1 MVQSPFSLGSLRSR
15 LLIRCLSVW
24 VLPCLLGL
32 WLAGGLPTGKVLSQ
46 SARPLAG
53 GETTSFI
60 RSSQAYEQPSANLT
74 ELLLKKHIQGDI
86 AFESVFVTA
95 PATVNPG
102 LGPYFNNA
110 SCVRCHIGNGRGL
123 PEKSQLLVRVSG
135 EVKPDPAHPKN
146 GEGYFLE
153 DIAPGE
159 AVFPVPGLGTQ
170 IQDQAVYGRAPEATV
185 KIEWQELTDHF
196 ADGTPYELRYPQP
209 LITFAEGSPL
219 PESVAVSLRIPP
231 PVFGLGLLE
240 AVPEAD
246 IMALADPGDQDGD
259 GISGRPN
266 RVWDVEAGATAL
278 GRFGLKAN
286 QPNLI
291 QQTAAAYANDMGVSN
306 PLFPEQDGTYDI
318 DLETVEL
325 AAIYTQTLAVPARVL
340 WQDPVVQQGE
350 ALFKQAQCVACH
362 VETLK
367 TGSRAIAELTNQ
379 IIHPYTDLLLHDMGS
394 GLADGR
400 PDFAATGREWR
411 TPPLWGIGATQAVLP
426 YAKYLHDGRARTLEE
441 AILWHGGEAAA
452 AQASFKSMTVSERQ
466 ALIRFLRTL

>member
-1 MVQSPFSLGSLRSR
+1 MVQSPFPLRSLRF
-15 LLIRCLSVW
+15 LIRFLAVW
-24 VLPCLLGL
+24 VLPCLLGS

-46 SARPLAG
+46 SVRPLAG

-74 ELLLKKHIQGDI
+74 EFLLKKHIQGDI
-86 AFESVFVTA
+86 AFDSVFVTS

-110 SCVRCHIGNGRGL
+110 SCVGCHIGNGRGL
-123 PEKSQLLVRVSG
+123 PEQGQLLVRVSG
-135 EVKPDPAHPKN
+135 GAKPDPAHLNN
-146 GEGYFLE
+146 GKGYFLE
-153 DIAPGE
+153 DVAPGE
-159 AVFPVPGLGTQ
+159 QVFAVPGLGTQ
-170 IQDQAVYGRAPEATV
+170 IQDQAVYGGVPEATV
-185 KIEWQELTDHF
+185 QIEWQEQTDHF
-196 ADGTPYELRYPQP
+196 ADGTSYQLRYPHP
-209 LITFAEGSPL
+209 VITVADGSPL
-219 PESVAVSLRIPP
+219 PESVAISLRIPP

-240 AVPEAD
+240 AVPETD
-246 IMALADPGDQDGD
+246 ILALADPEDQDGD

-266 RVWDVEAGATAL
+266 RVWDVEARSTAL

-291 QQTAAAYANDMGVSN
+291 QQTAAAYAHDMGVSN
-306 PLFPEQDGTYDI
+306 PLFPEKDGTHDI

-325 AAIYTQTLAVPARVL
+325 AAIYAQTLAVPARVL

-452 AQASFKSMTVSERQ
+452 AQASFKTMTASERQ